1 MLFNSFLKLRLA
13 HTHWNWNISKIFL
26 REKKQPNDISN
37 YISNEELVFG
47 IYKEALQL
55 IYKKINNPILKL
67 AKDPNRHFSKE
78 DTKMTDKHMKI
89 RSASL
94 VTRKMQIQITMRF
107 HLIPIG
113 TGIIKKTDNNKWR
126 N

>member
-1 MLFNSFLKLRLA
+1 M
-13 HTHWNWNISKIFL
+13 SKKGSPERSTAVNDRIID
-26 REKKQPNDISN
+26 DISN

-78 DTKMTDKHMKI
+78 DTKMTDKLMKMY
-89 RSASL
+89 SA
-94 VTRKMQIQITMRF
+94 
-107 HLIPIG
+107 
-113 TGIIKKTDNNKWR
+113 
-126 N
+126 